1 MSDEQNE
8 LMKKV
13 IVKLN
18 KMVDYTYGRTLII
31 LIKNGLVSPYMGL
44 FVECFLVFGHYPLW
58 PLKS

>member
-1 MSDEQNE
+1 MGLYEQNE

-18 KMVDYTYGRTLII
+18 NMVDYTYGRTLII

-44 FVECFLVFGHYPLW
+44 FVGGRVFPCF
-58 PLKS
+58 